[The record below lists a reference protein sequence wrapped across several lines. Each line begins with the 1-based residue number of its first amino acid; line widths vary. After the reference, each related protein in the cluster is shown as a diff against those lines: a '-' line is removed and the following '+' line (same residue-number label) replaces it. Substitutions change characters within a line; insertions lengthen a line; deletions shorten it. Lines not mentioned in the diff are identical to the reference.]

1 MPLTHFWP
9 KDKSKRFFPKKTTR
23 TTGSSGLAA
32 KPISKISSI
41 GLRGL
46 ALGGA
51 VCVERMRGC
60 ARNTGSTLRDLV
72 KLGDSLSS
80 STSTYSNIVRRISVG
95 KARSP
100 REGWFGPAAVGGE
113 LLATTTLVLLSCFAA
128 AGGSEE
134 EDGIFC
140 DADEGGEVEVRQ
152 RRTAIGRGGAERL
165 LSVKVLDQAPQL
177 DSTMVWCAW

>member
-9 KDKSKRFFPKKTTR
+9 KDKSKRFFSKKTSR
-23 TTGSSGLAA
+23 TTGSSRFAT
-32 KPISKISSI
+32 KPISKILSI
-41 GLRGL
+41 GLRTL
-46 ALGGA
+46 AMGGA

-100 REGWFGPAAVGGE
+100 RGGWFGPAAVGGE
-113 LLATTTLVLLSCFAA
+113 VLATTTLVLLSCFAA

-140 DADEGGEVEVRQ
+140 DTDEGGEVEVRQ
-152 RRTAIGRGGAERL
+152 RRTAIGRGSAER
-165 LSVKVLDQAPQL
+165 
-177 DSTMVWCAW
+177 